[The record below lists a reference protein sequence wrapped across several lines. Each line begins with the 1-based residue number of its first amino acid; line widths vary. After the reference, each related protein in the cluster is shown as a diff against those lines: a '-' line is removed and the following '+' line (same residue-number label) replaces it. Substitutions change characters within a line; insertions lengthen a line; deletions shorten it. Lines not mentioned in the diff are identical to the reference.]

1 MDRVEILPKTWFRP
15 RKAVIQGG
23 LQLIFV
29 HTRRHPRV
37 HYGSPTFVGSPTD
50 WARNQ
55 YSAGPKLV
63 PVLPLLTG
71 LESSK
76 GWSVLKASAI
86 RLEAPY
92 FLEASYFRQFSPL
105 LSSESRCYC
114 SLANSN

>member
-63 PVLPLLTG
+63 PVLLLAAIGSLWVFSRRCQPQYAARG
-71 LESSK
+71 LHDDA
-76 GWSVLKASAI
+76 GGH
-86 RLEAPY
+86 
-92 FLEASYFRQFSPL
+92 L
-105 LSSESRCYC
+105 LHKVTRI
-114 SLANSN
+114 NG